1 MPTANTSHLIKYGHA
16 CLDKLYQHD
25 LRYKKAA
32 VMLTGILPDSEVQQD
47 LFSKNEYTTREK
59 NLMQKVDG
67 INTKY
72 GSETTHFAST
82 GIEKSWQMK
91 QEHLSPKYT
100 TKWDQIV
107 EIVAS

>member
-1 MPTANTSHLIKYGHA
+1 
-16 CLDKLYQHD
+16 
-25 LRYKKAA
+25 
-32 VMLTGILPDSEVQQD
+32 
-47 LFSKNEYTTREK
+47 
-59 NLMQKVDG
+59 MQKVDG
-67 INTKY
+67 INKKY